1 MSKKMLIDA
10 MHPEETRVVV
20 MDENRL
26 EDFDF
31 ESKVKTSYKSNIYL
45 AKVTRVEPSLQA
57 AFVNYGGNRHGFLP
71 FSEIHPDYYRIPIED
86 RERLMKE
93 QEEIAK
99 KIAAA
104 QEAKGGDS
112 DDLEESEIDALIEEV
127 NAEINNEDSD
137 QEDESKK
144 AEVDSDDAEENND
157 GDDKKKKKSRRG
169 RRKKKDTENALEDEK
184 SESDDQADADSNED
198 DGETSED
205 EKSESDDDSQDD
217 AEGND
222 ENKNKNNNNKKRNNR
237 GRYRGRRG
245 RRGGKKYAAAKSKS
259 QSVDTVG
266 GDDFFDDPVALLWKK
281 MRRTYKIQEVI
292 KRGQVML
299 VQCQKEERGNKGA
312 AMTTYITLPGRYGVL
327 MPNSP
332 RGGGISRKIGW
343 ADRKK
348 LKDVLKEVTI
358 PSGMSV
364 ILRTAAVGRSKTEIK
379 RDLEY
384 LYKLWDSIREL
395 TLNSNAPALVY
406 EEGQL
411 VKRAI
416 RDIYTR
422 EVDEVLVA
430 GEESFKD
437 TKNFMKMMIPSHA
450 KKVKEYKDKDR
461 PLFVKYQAEHQIDE
475 IYDQEV
481 TLKSGG
487 YLVIHPTEALISI
500 DVNSGKSTKER
511 NIEGTALRTNLE
523 AAEEVARQ
531 LRLRDLGGL
540 VVIDFIDMEDYRN
553 NREVERRLTDALSSD
568 RARVQVGRIS
578 NFGLLELSR
587 QRLRPSLTETHF
599 ETCRHCQGAGTVRTK
614 ETAALRVLRMIE
626 EEGIKNRTSE
636 LTANVPSEVGLY
648 IMNVK
653 RDALTVIENR
663 YDFKVFIHID
673 EELTISEVNFERIK
687 SKAKKNRRGKK
698 DQQDDKTADEIV
710 ADEMQTAAESESEES
725 SSKPSDKDDTQNDD
739 KGAEKAKKKPRRGR
753 KKKPE
758 AKDKNQDKDQD
769 PKESKDSKEQK
780 SDSDESKKDEKA
792 EKPKKKTLSKRSPKA
807 KPSNDDA
814 PKETGKES
822 DDKPVLADK
831 GYEVVNEAPK
841 KKKKGWWNNLLDS

>member
-137 QEDESKK
+137 QKDESKK
-144 AEVDSDDAEENND
+144 TEVDSDDAEENND

-169 RRKKKDTENALEDEK
+169 RRKKKDTEEPAEDN
-184 SESDDQADADSNED
+184 QADSD
-198 DGETSED
+198 
-205 EKSESDDDSQDD
+205 SDDDES
-217 AEGND
+217 ND
-222 ENKNKNNNNKKRNNR
+222 ESLDDDESDNDGEAKSDDNKNSNNKKRNNR

-281 MRRTYKIQEVI
+281 MRRAYKIQEVI

-364 ILRTAAVGRSKTEIK
+364 ILRTAAVGRTKPEIK

-553 NREVERRLTDALSSD
+553 NREVERRLTDALSHD

-636 LTANVPSEVGLY
+636 LTANVPSDVGLY

-663 YDFKVFIHID
+663 YEFKVFIHID

-710 ADEMQTAAESESEES
+710 ADEMAADESTNEES
-725 SSKPSDKDDTQNDD
+725 APKSSDKDVAKDDD
-739 KGAEKAKKKPRRGR
+739 KGAEKTKKKPRRGR
-753 KKKPE
+753 RKKPE
-758 AKDKNQDKDQD
+758 AKDKEQDQ
-769 PKESKDSKEQK
+769 KESQDFKEQK
-780 SDSDESKKDEKA
+780 FDAGESKEDEKA
-792 EKPKKKTLSKRSPKA
+792 EKPKKKTASKRSSKA
-807 KPSNDDA
+807 KPSNDDT
-814 PKETGKES
+814 PKEKANES
-822 DDKPVLADK
+822 DDKPAPADK

>member
-137 QEDESKK
+137 QKNESKK
-144 AEVDSDDAEENND
+144 TDSDSDDVEENSD

-169 RRKKKDTENALEDEK
+169 RRKKKDTENAPEDDNA
-184 SESDDQADADSNED
+184 SDDQADADSNED
-198 DGETSED
+198 DNDDASSD
-205 EKSESDDDSQDD
+205 EKTAESDDDSQDD

-222 ENKNKNNNNKKRNNR
+222 ESKNKNNKKRNNR

-281 MRRTYKIQEVI
+281 MRRAYKIQEVI

-358 PSGMSV
+358 PQGMSV

-553 NREVERRLTDALSSD
+553 NREVERRLTDALSHD

-636 LTANVPSEVGLY
+636 LTANVPSDVGLY

-710 ADEMQTAAESESEES
+710 ADEMQAAAEKESEEN
-725 SSKPSDKDDTQNDD
+725 SSKSSDKDAAQNDD

-758 AKDKNQDKDQD
+758 AKDEDQDKDQGS
-769 PKESKDSKEQK
+769 KESKDSKEQK
-780 SDSDESKKDEKA
+780 SDAGDSKKDEQA
-792 EKPKKKTLSKRSPKA
+792 EKSKKKTSSKRSPKA
-807 KPSNDDA
+807 EPSNDDV
-814 PKETGKES
+814 PKEKAKES
-822 DDKPVLADK
+822 DDKPAPADK